1 MQRYFAKELVDD
13 TFTLSKEDT
22 YHIVTVMR
30 LNINDL
36 VEVVY
41 KEEMYIS
48 KIISLCNLI
57 KVQIVNKVV
66 NNYSKRPNITI
77 CQSLVKEAKMDLILQ
92 KATELG
98 VSSIIPIKTTRGLVK
113 LDAKE
118 DKKIKRWQTIV
129 KEASE
134 QSKRLDIPI
143 ITKTKSLKEIIKG
156 DYTYKILLSVNE
168 TSINVKK
175 VLSKVLS
182 NDTIIIV
189 IGPEGGFTN
198 EEEEL
203 LIKGDFISTSLGDL
217 VLRTETASISILS
230 MINYIMME

>member
-41 KEEMYIS
+41 KEEMYICQ
-48 KIISLCNLI
+48 IISLCNLI